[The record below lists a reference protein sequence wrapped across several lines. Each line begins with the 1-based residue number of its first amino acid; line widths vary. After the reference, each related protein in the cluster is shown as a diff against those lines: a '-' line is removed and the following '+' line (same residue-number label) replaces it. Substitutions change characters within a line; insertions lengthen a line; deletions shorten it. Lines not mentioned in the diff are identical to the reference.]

1 MRRPVEDFESVFR
14 AVSKQ
19 TKDPIVLVGGHA
31 VNVWALT
38 YQDRLGEA
46 LKRYQ
51 PLTSGDMDFYA
62 TRNSLLALHRELGGK
77 LLLSGPREITDGT
90 LILGVEP
97 DTREIDILRSIN
109 GLSRIRTQ
117 DTITLKICGYDIPVL
132 FPHLLLQAKIANAL
146 HLQQAERQDI
156 KHVGVLAL
164 VLREFLSE
172 VVNSATGSDEK
183 PALTLLQRSLKVLI
197 SDDAREFSRRHSHT
211 FADVMPANV
220 LGRLAPSPL
229 GSIWTGISISAPASL
244 GSARPKACLT
254 SF

>member
-1 MRRPVEDFESVFR
+1 MPRSVRRPVEDFESVFR

-62 TRNSLLALHRELGGK
+62 TRNALLALHRELGGK

-97 DTREIDILRSIN
+97 DTREIDILRSVN
-109 GLSRIRTQ
+109 GLPGIRTQ
-117 DTITLKICGYDIPVL
+117 DTIALNICGYDIPVL
-132 FPHLLLQAKIANAL
+132 FPHLLLQAKIANSL
-146 HLQQAERQDI
+146 RLDQGERQDI
-156 KHVGVLAL
+156 KHVEVMVL
-164 VLREFLSE
+164 VLGEFLSE
-172 VVNSATGSDEK
+172 VVASAAGSNEK
-183 PALTLLQRSLKVLI
+183 PALTLLQRSLEVLI
-197 SDDAREFSRRHSHT
+197 SDDAREYSRRHERS
-211 FADVMPANV
+211 FADVMPADA
-220 LGRLAPSPL
+220 LAASQLPRLARFGREYLPRHQ
-229 GSIWTGISISAPASL
+229 PA
-244 GSARPKACLT
+244 
-254 SF
+254 